1 MKRLFQVGLVGL
13 VAALALASAGCKTRA
28 KNLTALPS
36 SEGRGG
42 SSTDLP
48 GGKPLPPT
56 QGSSGT
62 GNAFNPVPPTGRA
75 YNPNGIPTGVD
86 LNAGAN
92 TLDPNR
98 GNTALPSD
106 DLGDGR
112 REDREMFRGNTVY
125 FEYDK
130 SAVKKSEQAK
140 VAAVAEYLKSNA
152 DSRLQ
157 IEGHCD
163 ERGTEGYNLALGER
177 RALAI
182 RETLLNLGV
191 PAANVTTVSFG
202 EARPS
207 DPGQNDAAY
216 AKNRRGEFVL
226 LVPNGSVLR

>member
-1 MKRLFQVGLVGL
+1 MKRLFHVGLVGL

-48 GGKPLPPT
+48 GGRPLPPT
-56 QGSSGT
+56 QGSTGG
-62 GNAFNPVPPTGRA
+62 GNAFNGVPSNAGRYTSNA
-75 YNPNGIPTGVD
+75 NPTGVD
-86 LNAGAN
+86 LNSGAN
-92 TLDPNR
+92 NLDPNR
-98 GNTALPSD
+98 GNTALPTG

-125 FEYDK
+125 FEYDR

-140 VAAVAEYLKSNA
+140 VAAVAEYLKSNM

-182 RETLLNLGV
+182 RETLLNFGV

-202 EARPS
+202 EARPADS
-207 DPGQNDAAY
+207 SQNDSAY
-216 AKNRRGEFVL
+216 AKNRRGEFIL
-226 LVPNGSVLR
+226 LVPNGTALR

>member
-13 VAALALASAGCKTRA
+13 VAALALASAGCKTRP

-36 SEGRGG
+36 SEGRAG
-42 SSTDLP
+42 SGTDM
-48 GGKPLPPT
+48 GVGKPLPPT
-56 QGSSGT
+56 QGGNT
-62 GNAFNPVPPTGRA
+62 GGNAFNGVPSNARP
-75 YNPNGIPTGVD
+75 YNPNPNPNGTD
-86 LNAGAN
+86 LPPVTN
-92 TLDPNR
+92 LDPNR
-98 GNTALPSD
+98 GNTALPTEN
-106 DLGDGR
+106 LIDGR

-125 FEYDK
+125 FEFDK

-140 VAAVAEYLKSNA
+140 VAAVGEYLKSNP

-202 EARPS
+202 EARPA
-207 DPGQNDAAY
+207 DPSQNDAAY
-216 AKNRRGEFVL
+216 AKNRRGEFIL
-226 LVPNGSVLR
+226 LVPSGSPVR